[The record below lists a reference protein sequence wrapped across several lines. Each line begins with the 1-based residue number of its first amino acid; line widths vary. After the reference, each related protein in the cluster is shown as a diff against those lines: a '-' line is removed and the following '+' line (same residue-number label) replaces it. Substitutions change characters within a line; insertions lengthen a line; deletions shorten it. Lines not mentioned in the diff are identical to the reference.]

1 MVYCRS
7 CGMSMSE
14 TATLC
19 PACGAAVAA
28 TPAAAAPDAPA
39 LIATVRLAPGWPGKT
54 ITYAAGRFTLEGSGE
69 ITPQDVLAYDAEGQ
83 LDWAYGGM
91 RDWVVQLSTISAS
104 VRNDCHGLTAGIPRV
119 RHDPAHR
126 QCEGHP
132 ALGWHRCGTGCRPVV
147 GPVRLSRPPS
157 LRLEPRNVVHT
168 RHCPGHHPS
177 REAQVTPAT
186 SSGSAISDSASER
199 KPVRPSMMA
208 RLKSLAKSSH
218 ARSETYTR
226 GCDHAENMCISSVK
240 G

>member
-83 LDWAYGGM
+83 LDWAYGGLL
-91 RDWVVQLSTISAS
+91 DWVVQLSSSPPPSAT
-104 VRNDCHGLTAGIPRV
+104 TA
-119 RHDPAHR
+119 
-126 QCEGHP
+126 
-132 ALGWHRCGTGCRPVV
+132 V
-147 GPVRLSRPPS
+147 GSRPAS
-157 LRLEPRNVVHT
+157 LMSGTTQPRAAPKAVPRGLLIAVALCSALSYVVYGGQGGLHYY
-168 RHCPGHHPS
+168 
-177 REAQVTPAT
+177 VW
-186 SSGSAISDSASER
+186 
-199 KPVRPSMMA
+199 RPSA
-208 RLKSLAKSSH
+208 WLPIAIAGALVVSSYLKK
-218 ARSETYTR
+218 RR
-226 GCDHAENMCISSVK
+226 
-240 G
+240 